1 MALREGLPQQDS
13 RALVLAAVD
22 VVDLISQ
29 TVALKRRGRKFVGL
43 CPFHQEKTPSF
54 TVDPVKQAFYCFGCK
69 ASGSVFDF
77 VMKRDRVEFKEALE
91 ILARSAGIE
100 LPQFGGNKTRS
111 GERQAMLDALSAACR
126 FFENQ
131 FYGQSGGGARAYL
144 KQRGFDEAT
153 LKKFQ
158 VGLAVEGWDVLMKGP
173 VGKKFPA
180 SVLVQAG
187 LIKPRDKGDGH
198 YDVFR
203 NRIMF
208 PIRNESGQIIAFG
221 GRVVPGSTD
230 PAKYLNSPQTPLFDK
245 SRAIYGL
252 DTARQRIVE
261 TRTAAV
267 VEGYTD
273 VMMAHQYGATNV
285 VSVLGTAMTEQHVG
299 VLRRFADRI
308 VLLFDADS
316 AGDAAVDRVVQLFLT
331 QPVERARWISCD
343 GAVRWLG
350 SAG

>member
-1 MALREGLPQQDS
+1 MALRDGLPQQDS

-22 VVDLISQ
+22 VVELISQ

-54 TVDPVKQAFYCFGCK
+54 TVDSVKQAFYCFGCK

-77 VMKRDRVEFKEALE
+77 VMKRDRVEFKDALE

-100 LPQFGGNKTRS
+100 LPQFGGKRTGS
-111 GERQAMLDALSAACR
+111 GERQAMVDALSAACR

-131 FYGQSGGGARAYL
+131 FYGQAGGGARAYL
-144 KQRGFDEAT
+144 KDRGFDEAT

-158 VGLAVEGWDVLMKGP
+158 VGLTADAWDSLLKGP

-180 SVLVQAG
+180 GVLVQAG
-187 LIKPRDKGDGH
+187 LIKPPEKGDGH

-221 GRVVPGSTD
+221 
-230 PAKYLNSPQTPLFDK
+230 
-245 SRAIYGL
+245 
-252 DTARQRIVE
+252 
-261 TRTAAV
+261 
-267 VEGYTD
+267 
-273 VMMAHQYGATNV
+273 
-285 VSVLGTAMTEQHVG
+285 
-299 VLRRFADRI
+299 
-308 VLLFDADS
+308 
-316 AGDAAVDRVVQLFLT
+316 
-331 QPVERARWISCD
+331 
-343 GAVRWLG
+343 
-350 SAG
+350 